1 MINAY
6 ALAIV
11 ATFASAV
18 ELLAPGTDACP
29 KRFDEFEYC
38 RGMAQQKFIPT
49 EDEYVKCLNTA
60 VKIEVEQAEEAFMHP
75 PSEEGE
81 KKFKDASSHITGR
94 YFLT

>member
-29 KRFDEFEYC
+29 TIYDDFEGC
-38 RGMAQQKFIPT
+38 RGKAQ
-49 EDEYVKCLNTA
+49 
-60 VKIEVEQAEEAFMHP
+60 
-75 PSEEGE
+75 S
-81 KKFKDASSHITGR
+81 
-94 YFLT
+94 